1 MVERRAQSPDV
12 DKLLVKL
19 EAAIRKGV
27 PLDIPKAAISLFE
40 KFEKLSPDERER
52 FLGTRIEVAR
62 GHNRSLDS
70 QLAWAVLN
78 ELSERILERDEMPP
92 KRLAQFSME
101 VQTVPIRLMQ
111 THTTCRM
118 LSVAILRTHSTSS
131 GCMRKAD
138 RHGSNWPNTRETGAR
153 SALPKHCGKDA
164 YSRSPQYTDRVEGLH
179 SGPGPE
185 DGCELDAYKAK
196 PAYP

>member
-40 KFEKLSPDERER
+40 KYEKLSPDERER
-52 FLGTRIEVAR
+52 FLATRIEVAR

-78 ELSERILERDEMPP
+78 ELSEQILERDEMPP

-101 VQTVPIRLMQ
+101 VQTGRIQEKP
-111 THTTCRM
+111 
-118 LSVAILRTHSTSS
+118 
-131 GCMRKAD
+131 
-138 RHGSNWPNTRETGAR
+138 AR
-153 SALPKHCGKDA
+153 GRP
-164 YSRSPQYTDRVEGLH
+164 SRSIVAKILIVAAHNILIEWKGYTVGQAQRTVA
-179 SGPGPE
+179 SWMRT
-185 DGCELDAYKAK
+185 K
-196 PAYP
+196 PNLLIHESPLTDTLFLLVSKSDEVTTT

>member
-19 EAAIRKGV
+19 EASIRKGV

-40 KFEKLSPDERER
+40 KYEKLSPDERER

-78 ELSERILERDEMPP
+78 ELSERILERDEMP
-92 KRLAQFSME
+92 
-101 VQTVPIRLMQ
+101 
-111 THTTCRM
+111 
-118 LSVAILRTHSTSS
+118 LS
-131 GCMRKAD
+131 D
-138 RHGSNWPNTRETGAR
+138 WPNSLWRFKLAEYKRNRREVGPPE
-153 SALPKHCGKDA
+153 ALWQRC
-164 YSRSPQYTDRVEGLH
+164 L
-179 SGPGPE
+179 
-185 DGCELDAYKAK
+185 
-196 PAYP
+196 

>member
-12 DKLLVKL
+12 DKLPVKL

-40 KFEKLSPDERER
+40 KYEKLSPDERER

-92 KRLAQFSME
+92 KRLAQFSTCLSMKLSKAAE
-101 VQTVPIRLMQ
+101 TQRMSYRGFQSLRNLS
-111 THTTCRM
+111 TT
-118 LSVAILRTHSTSS
+118 LR
-131 GCMRKAD
+131 
-138 RHGSNWPNTRETGAR
+138 
-153 SALPKHCGKDA
+153 
-164 YSRSPQYTDRVEGLH
+164 Q
-179 SGPGPE
+179 
-185 DGCELDAYKAK
+185 
-196 PAYP
+196 

>member
-40 KFEKLSPDERER
+40 KYEKLSPDERER

-118 LSVAILRTHSTSS
+118 LPLAIL
-131 GCMRKAD
+131 
-138 RHGSNWPNTRETGAR
+138 TR
-153 SALPKHCGKDA
+153 
-164 YSRSPQYTDRVEGLH
+164 YTI
-179 SGPGPE
+179 
-185 DGCELDAYKAK
+185 
-196 PAYP
+196 YP